1 MEPIRLSLKRAETPI
16 ILETVDGVEKAYK
29 LREMLGK
36 DRDTYLT
43 RMGDKVRYNANG
55 KVTGIKSFDGLQASL
70 LEKCLYDENDH
81 LVSLTDIQNFP
92 TKTQNELFKLAQ
104 ELNGLNQKAE
114 NESKNDL
121 GESG

>member
-1 MEPIRLSLKRAETPI
+1 MEPIKLSLRRGETPI
-16 ILETVDGVEKAYK
+16 ILETTDGVERAYK

-36 DRDTYLT
+36 DRDLYLT
-43 RMGDKVRYNANG
+43 RMGDKVRYNENG
-55 KVTGIKSFDGLQASL
+55 RVVGIKSFDGLQAAL

-81 LVSLTDIQNFP
+81 LVSVTDIQNFP

-114 NESKNDL
+114 DESKNAL
-121 GESG
+121 GESD

>member
-1 MEPIRLSLKRAETPI
+1 MPLIFET
-16 ILETVDGVEKAYK
+16 TDGVEKKYS

-36 DRDTYLT
+36 DRDAYLT
-43 RMGDKVRYNANG
+43 KMGDKVRYNANG

-81 LVSLTDIQNFP
+81 LVSVTDIQNFP

-104 ELNGLNQKAE
+104 DLNGLSQKAE
-114 NESKNDL
+114 DESKNDSR
-121 GESG
+121 ESD

>member
-1 MEPIRLSLKRAETPI
+1 METIRLSLKRAEMPLI
-16 ILETVDGVEKAYK
+16 FETADGVEKKYF

-36 DRDTYLT
+36 DRDAYLT
-43 RMGDKVRYNANG
+43 KMGDKVRYNANG

-81 LVSLTDIQNFP
+81 LVSVTDIQNFP

-104 ELNGLNQKAE
+104 DLNGLSQKAE
-114 NESKNDL
+114 DESKNDSR
-121 GESG
+121 ESD